1 MGVNCLIFDDC
12 LISGAPI
19 ERTKRGLNACASDAS
34 EYLRSLRSV
43 AAQLIH
49 PALMKHSARESAET
63 EDPLIAQLVASSKDG
78 DSAAMELLIERYQ
91 SRVAGFV
98 FACVGDG
105 QAVEDLCQTI
115 FYKMLVSWRRLEE
128 DGKFEPWLFRI
139 ARNTCFD
146 YFRRRRLRRIF
157 VPWQSAADQAS
168 SAAEPPA
175 NSTDD
180 RIDSFRRA
188 LMRLPKGQRELVAL
202 LQDQQLS
209 YEQLA
214 AITVSSVSSV
224 KSRLFRARRQLRR
237 SLRGD
242 G

>member
-1 MGVNCLIFDDC
+1 
-12 LISGAPI
+12 
-19 ERTKRGLNACASDAS
+19 
-34 EYLRSLRSV
+34 V
-43 AAQLIH
+43 AAQVSR
-49 PALMKHSARESAET
+49 PALMKHSARESAEC
-63 EDPLIAQLVASSKDG
+63 EDPLIAQLVASSKNG

-105 QAVEDLCQTI
+105 QAVDDLCQTI
-115 FYKMLVSWRRLEE
+115 FYKMLVGLRRLEE

-139 ARNTCFD
+139 ARNACFD
-146 YFRRRRLRRIF
+146 YLRRRQLRRIF
-157 VPWQSAADQAS
+157 VPWQSAADQAA

-180 RIDSFRRA
+180 RIDTFRRA
-188 LMRLPKGQRELVAL
+188 LMRLPKRQRELVAL
-202 LQDQQLS
+202 LQDQRLS

-214 AITVSSVSSV
+214 VITSSSVGSV

-237 SLRGD
+237 SMRDD

>member
-1 MGVNCLIFDDC
+1 
-12 LISGAPI
+12 
-19 ERTKRGLNACASDAS
+19 
-34 EYLRSLRSV
+34 V
-43 AAQLIH
+43 AAQLIR
-49 PALMKHSARESAET
+49 PALIKHSARESAET

-91 SRVAGFV
+91 SRIAGFV

-115 FYKMLVSWRRLEE
+115 FYKMLVGLRRLEE

-157 VPWQSAADQAS
+157 VPWQNAADQA
-168 SAAEPPA
+168 AAEPAA

-188 LMRLPKGQRELVAL
+188 LMRLPKAQRELVAL

-214 AITVSSVSSV
+214 AITASSVSSV

-237 SLRGD
+237 SMRCD

>member
-1 MGVNCLIFDDC
+1 
-12 LISGAPI
+12 
-19 ERTKRGLNACASDAS
+19 
-34 EYLRSLRSV
+34 V
-43 AAQLIH
+43 AAQLIR
-49 PALMKHSARESAET
+49 PALIKHSARESAET

-91 SRVAGFV
+91 SRIAGFV

-115 FYKMLVSWRRLEE
+115 FYKMLVGLRRLEE

-157 VPWQSAADQAS
+157 VPWQSAADQA
-168 SAAEPPA
+168 AAEPAA

-188 LMRLPKGQRELVAL
+188 LMRLPKAQRELVAL

-214 AITVSSVSSV
+214 AITASSVSSV

-237 SLRGD
+237 SMRCD

>member
-1 MGVNCLIFDDC
+1 
-12 LISGAPI
+12 
-19 ERTKRGLNACASDAS
+19 
-34 EYLRSLRSV
+34 V
-43 AAQLIH
+43 AVQLIR
-49 PALMKHSARESAET
+49 PALIKHSASESAET

-91 SRVAGFV
+91 SRIAGFV

-115 FYKMLVSWRRLEE
+115 FYKMLVGLRRLEE

-157 VPWQSAADQAS
+157 VPWQNAADQA
-168 SAAEPPA
+168 AAEPAA

-188 LMRLPKGQRELVAL
+188 LMRLPKAQRELVAL

-214 AITVSSVSSV
+214 AITASSVSSV

-237 SLRGD
+237 SMRCD

>member
-1 MGVNCLIFDDC
+1 
-12 LISGAPI
+12 
-19 ERTKRGLNACASDAS
+19 
-34 EYLRSLRSV
+34 V
-43 AAQLIH
+43 AAQLIR
-49 PALMKHSARESAET
+49 PALIKHSARESAET

-91 SRVAGFV
+91 SRIAGFV

-115 FYKMLVSWRRLEE
+115 FYKMLVGLRRLEE

-157 VPWQSAADQAS
+157 VPWQSAADQA
-168 SAAEPPA
+168 AAEPAA

-188 LMRLPKGQRELVAL
+188 LMRLPKAQRGLVAL

-214 AITVSSVSSV
+214 AITASSVSSV

-237 SLRGD
+237 SMRCD